1 MALWL
6 DLARFAAALNIA
18 LLLGLTYVWGR
29 NAASFR
35 TKHTYGLAV
44 FSVLLLVENLMAM
57 YVYTFD
63 PTLRAWLEG
72 SAPVA
77 QAAMM
82 SLRGVELG
90 ALAVLAWAVW
100 D

>member
-6 DLARFAAALNIA
+6 DLARLAAALNV
-18 LLLGLTYVWGR
+18 LLLVALTYVWGR
-29 NAASFR
+29 NAATFR

-44 FSVLLLVENLMAM
+44 FSVLLLIENLLAV

-63 PTLRAWLEG
+63 PTLRPWLEG
-72 SAPVA
+72 SVPLA

-82 SLRGVELG
+82 ALRGVELV